1 MYFTAMKNT
10 EIFGSKFDVLRHYI
24 NTDFDTVR
32 VKCSFIFRPFF
43 SSETSTFRAT
53 HQFHMTPR
61 YPFLLF
67 GVDAVNRLIRMSHC
81 SVKNVLLP

>member
-1 MYFTAMKNT
+1 MKNT
-10 EIFGSKFDVLRHYI
+10 DIFGSKFDVMRYYI

-32 VKCSFIFRPFF
+32 VKCLFVFRRFF
-43 SSETSTFRAT
+43 STETSTFSAT

-61 YPFLLF
+61 FPFLLF

-81 SVKNVLLP
+81 SVKYVLLQ